1 MLITALDCISS
12 AIDNAYSLDISFLW
26 RWNGYIKE
34 ALEYDDAARD
44 SYILALEGAE
54 DSMAADLHR
63 YIDNVEDKLK
73 DDWDNYTTY
82 TEYKDRKYILIVPD
96 RKIGGCFDTDI
107 KVFRDSNIPSCIKF
121 YDGLPLTNELYMG
134 HPFNPEVY
142 VPFEQ
147 AEEFL
152 FLDKVQEFC
161 YILQCLGA
169 EEITITSVKGKKV
182 EEMNSSQDS
191 LNIEGKAWFVKGEFE
206 KKDSSVKNFNSTS
219 ADQYEVRY
227 MYDPMDLPFVPNDIV
242 WYQNQPKWQRL
253 AQSRIQG
260 NTLEYSESLSTKDS
274 RFTSSSEKN
283 EIRGK
288 LKVLKMK
295 ISGSKESDIEKQLKE
310 ETETEWRISVK
321 FRSKKYLV
329 SDSNVSLPTTA
340 LKAVSSLTDNEQ
352 KLLNEIKS
360 CLEDDGIIDSNE
372 EKYLEKFRERLGI
385 SSERAKELRN
395 SLEKPVLSSDEE
407 EYALAYIELLENGR
421 LPQSSEKIVMR
432 YRKLYNVS
440 DERAKFIEKFALE

>member
-1 MLITALDCISS
+1 
-12 AIDNAYSLDISFLW
+12 
-26 RWNGYIKE
+26 
-34 ALEYDDAARD
+34 
-44 SYILALEGAE
+44 
-54 DSMAADLHR
+54 
-63 YIDNVEDKLK
+63 
-73 DDWDNYTTY
+73 
-82 TEYKDRKYILIVPD
+82 
-96 RKIGGCFDTDI
+96 
-107 KVFRDSNIPSCIKF
+107 
-121 YDGLPLTNELYMG
+121 MG

-329 SDSNVSLPTTA
+329 SDSNISLPTTA

-395 SLEKPVLSSDEE
+395 SVEKSVLSSDEE

-432 YRKLYNVS
+432 YRKLYNIS
-440 DERAKFIEKFALE
+440 DERAKFIERFALE